1 MTEIRGILIAVYI
14 DSLVMI
20 SIEKSETNKKKS
32 TGNPRQ
38 ICLGPWP
45 MLSLWQKSGTNFMVR
60 DKFINPLNLG
70 RVFKFVSDHEFCHGF

>member
-1 MTEIRGILIAVYI
+1 MLFKFIAVYI

-38 ICLGPWP
+38 ICLG
-45 MLSLWQKSGTNFMVR
+45 L
-60 DKFINPLNLG
+60 
-70 RVFKFVSDHEFCHGF
+70 